1 MSSRLI
7 TSENAKNIL
16 KDIQARSGLR
26 PNILARIAI
35 NLSINEDTS
44 INNKDY
50 DRNGLEFHRHVLLGD
65 YDQLFKALISQHLN
79 RNISEEK
86 FFPDYIQIFLEE
98 GVKILKREYDYAGN
112 YKTFIKNI
120 TMNKL
125 E

>member
-7 TSENAKNIL
+7 TSENAKDIL

-35 NLSINEDTS
+35 NLAISEDIS
-44 INNKDY
+44 FNKKDY
-50 DRNGLEFHRHVLLGD
+50 DKKGLEFHRHVLLGN
-65 YDQLFKALISQHLN
+65 YDQLFKAMIIQKLN
-79 RNISEEK
+79 QNISEEK
-86 FFPDYIQIFLEE
+86 FFPHYVQIYLEE
-98 GVKILKREYDYAGN
+98 GVEILKREYNYAGN

-120 TMNKL
+120 TLNNL

>member
-1 MSSRLI
+1 VSSRLI